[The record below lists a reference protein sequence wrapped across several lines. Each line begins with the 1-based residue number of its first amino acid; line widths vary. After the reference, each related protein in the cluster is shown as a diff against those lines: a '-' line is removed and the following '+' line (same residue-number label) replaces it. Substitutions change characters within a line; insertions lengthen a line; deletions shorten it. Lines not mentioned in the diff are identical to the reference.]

1 MNYLTMTLKIV
12 WKSPPFTEKKQ
23 QMVTGLVFGHTANSQ
38 QEQDFLLTPPLVLPK
53 ATHLVGLLKEWFSLL

>member
-23 QMVTGLVFGHTANSQ
+23 PMVTGLVFGHTANSQ